1 LVGTDFELT
10 QDTLYIGLTLFTIL
24 ALLVALV
31 KEITRPDF
39 LFIGALTFLLVTGVL
54 NPAQAFS
61 GFSNQAVFTVGA
73 LFVIASGIQKTRALG
88 FLDSMVFLDNRSI
101 REVLIRM
108 MASASFMSSFLN
120 NTPIVAM
127 LIPQVQ
133 QWAERTGHSPS
144 RLLIPLS
151 YASIVGGVVTLIGT
165 STNLIVSGMLADKGY
180 EPLGLFE
187 LTWIGLPAAIL
198 VLLYF
203 AFIGYKTLPDHK
215 EINRSAQTSETDIH
229 GFQFDLLLPSGS
241 PLNGK
246 TVNEAGLRA
255 LEKVFLIHVVRQG
268 HALGP
273 IGPQFLVQ
281 EGDILTFIGSIQ
293 DIDALATRKGLQRS
307 VPVLDP
313 GQKNL
318 PLFEAVVAPT
328 SYIVGKTLKVSEFR
342 ERFHGVVVGIQRKSE
357 TIRGALGHVAI
368 KPGDVLLI
376 ESKSGFDEIWN
387 ADKDNF
393 YLVTQKGRRDLPI
406 SEKAPIALAIMLGMV
421 TLATFNLMPV
431 VTAAMLA
438 AILMVLTG
446 CVNRGQIMGSLNI
459 PILLVIASAIGI
471 GQAIEVTGIAEFA
484 GDWVVERTS
493 FLGRLAVII
502 GIYIITNILTEI
514 VTNNAA
520 AVLMFPIGL
529 TAGLEMGIS
538 PHAIAVT
545 VAVAASASFLTPI
558 GYQTNLMVMS
568 AGRYSFTDY
577 LKAGFPVTII
587 LLAITVF
594 MVQRIWL

>member
-1 LVGTDFELT
+1 MT
-10 QDTLYIGLTLFTIL
+10 QEALHIGLTLFTIL

-39 LFIGALTFLLVTGVL
+39 LFLGALTFLLVTGVL
-54 NPAQAFS
+54 NPAQAFT

-151 YASIVGGVVTLIGT
+151 YAAIVGGVVTLIGT

-203 AFIGYKTLPDHK
+203 SLFGYKTLPDHK
-215 EINRSAQTSETDIH
+215 EITRSSTSSENGIN
-229 GFQFDLLLPSGS
+229 GFQFDMLLPSGS
-241 PLNGK
+241 ALNGK
-246 TVNEAGLRA
+246 TVDEAGLRA

-268 HALGP
+268 HVLGP
-273 IGPQFLVQ
+273 IGPQFLIQ

-293 DIDALATRKGLQRS
+293 DIDDLATRKGLQRS
-307 VPVLDP
+307 VPVLDAD
-313 GQKNL
+313 QKNL
-318 PLFEAVVAPT
+318 PLFEAVVSPT
-328 SYIVGKTLKVSEFR
+328 SIIVGKTLKEIEFR
-342 ERFHGVVVGIQRKSE
+342 ERFHAVVVGIQRKSE
-357 TIRGALGHVAI
+357 TLRGALGLVAI

-376 ESKSGFDEIWN
+376 ESKAGFDEIWN

-406 SEKAPIALAIMLGMV
+406 SEKAPMALTIMLGMV
-421 TLATFNLMPV
+421 ALATFNLMPV

-446 CVNRGQIMGSLNI
+446 CVNKGQIMGSVNI

-471 GQAIEVTGIAEFA
+471 GQAIEVTGIAEIA

-493 FLGRLAVII
+493 LWGPLAVII

-529 TAGLEMGIS
+529 AAGLEMGIT